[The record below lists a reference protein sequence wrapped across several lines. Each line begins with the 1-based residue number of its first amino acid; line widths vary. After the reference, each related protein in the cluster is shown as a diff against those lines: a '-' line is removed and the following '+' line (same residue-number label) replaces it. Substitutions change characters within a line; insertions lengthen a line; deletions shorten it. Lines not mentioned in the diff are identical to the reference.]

1 MGVDLAESTALMGA
15 AKPVRALPGPSVRFR
30 FGAWR
35 HAVNT
40 AQPPITDGRRSAA
53 HEAALHKRLP
63 HPCRLGRAIPGAY
76 GLQPP
81 NRIHTDWRVQ
91 TSGGCAFQNLPD
103 QRYVEHEA
111 KGAGSAITRIS
122 YGLPG
127 LGRQRVWLQSRTS
140 AERRKRPL
148 FWAFSGVRAPG
159 TGAVCSRTWCR
170 PGPCHRRSSP
180 KHPVALA
187 PQQFQCPEVGL
198 PFDRVKGWVSSG
210 LPQRGP
216 SPRNPPSPSST
227 PVASITRSGT
237 DVSTESEAMRSGTDL
252 TTVRGA

>member
-140 AERRKRPL
+140 AERRKKT
-148 FWAFSGVRAPG
+148 AFQGFFRSEG
-159 TGAVCSRTWCR
+159 TGDRRGLQPDPVPPGALPLSLFAQTPRSLGTPTIPMPRSRATIR
-170 PGPCHRRSSP
+170 
-180 KHPVALA
+180 
-187 PQQFQCPEVGL
+187 
-198 PFDRVKGWVSSG
+198 
-210 LPQRGP
+210 
-216 SPRNPPSPSST
+216 
-227 PVASITRSGT
+227 
-237 DVSTESEAMRSGTDL
+237 
-252 TTVRGA
+252 